1 MSGAS
6 ITSKKIFLQ
15 TLIGIYSHKGIVL
28 ISVSL
33 GFCQSAEE
41 MIKNPS
47 LKPKSSALKYI
58 YHAGGSISF
67 TMYIR
72 GDEITIVHSNTG
84 HTETYKV
91 LDKWTEADK
100 LIMKLSNGALLKVDS
115 DRVVWDRATYVR
127 QGS

>member
-1 MSGAS
+1 MPKR
-6 ITSKKIFLQ
+6 TSTIVIILCAF
-15 TLIGIYSHKGIVL
+15 VL

-47 LKPKSSALKYI
+47 LKPKSSALKYVF
-58 YHAGGSISF
+58 HANDRISF
-67 TMYIR
+67 TMYIH
-72 GDEITIVHSNTG
+72 GDEITIIHSNTG

-91 LDKWTEADK
+91 VDKWTEADK

-115 DRVVWDRATYVR
+115 DRVVWDKATYIR
-127 QGS
+127 QNN